1 MCSLILIALNT
12 FLATPSCV
20 TADGPA
26 TVAAQ
31 QWAAY
36 DLAASGYNAVV
47 PIYEEHPGSV
57 VAGAVAHGPDAYFGF
72 TWFADSMTLVV
83 EDTRPSRRFSGQ

>member
-1 MCSLILIALNT
+1 MCSMILIALNT

-20 TADGPA
+20 AADGPA

-31 QWAAY
+31 QWGSYVLGA
-36 DLAASGYNAVV
+36 DGYNAVV

-57 VAGAVAHGPDAYFGF
+57 VAGVVAHGPEAYLGF
-72 TWFADSMTLVV
+72 TWFADSLTLVV
-83 EDTRPSRRFSGQ
+83 EDTRNPGEI